1 MMGNML
7 VCRAGLLGAL
17 TASSL
22 VVGCAADPPTPG
34 GEPADGAPA
43 ARDPELQARVDE
55 VLASIPGGRQVS
67 ATEVD
72 YPGLTVTVDPAF
84 SAASPAASLQA
95 SSIACASG
103 HFCINVR
110 GTAFDFYTCTM
121 WDLSNWF
128 GLSPFNNNQTNHA
141 VARAY
146 NQSWVEV
153 FTNTAVSS
161 GSVDVGPWYHFKP
174 C

>member
-55 VLASIPGGRQVS
+55 VLASIPAEVGEGTVRLPGPAGRARLVVHLPERMMPTVREVRAADGTIEPGPALPRWIAYGDS
-67 ATEVD
+67 ITE
-72 YPGLTVTVDPAF
+72 GWTVTTPGASWSMV
-84 SAASPAASLQA
+84 AARR
-95 SSIACASG
+95 
-103 HFCINVR
+103 H
-110 GTAFDFYTCTM
+110 
-121 WDLSNWF
+121 
-128 GLSPFNNNQTNHA
+128 GLDRVLA
-141 VARAY
+141 
-146 NQSWVEV
+146 
-153 FTNTAVSS
+153 
-161 GSVDVGPWYHFKP
+161 GPWGSP
-174 C
+174 TLRRRS